1 MTWKVALASHVKK
14 SEANVRA
21 SQMSLVD
28 VVRNVSQ
35 AISDILNVNSVI
47 AQKLPHVM
55 RKQVKKNKPDGNQA
69 LTAERNVFSY

>member
-28 VVRNVSQ
+28 SVPNVSQ

-55 RKQVKKNKPDGNQA
+55 RKQVKKKKLEGY
-69 LTAERNVFSY
+69 L

>member
-1 MTWKVALASHVKK
+1 MKK

-28 VVRNVSQ
+28 VVPNVSQ

-55 RKQVKKNKPDGNQA
+55 RKQVKKKTRVP
-69 LTAERNVFSY
+69 SI

>member
-28 VVRNVSQ
+28 SVPNVSQ

-55 RKQVKKNKPDGNQA
+55 N
-69 LTAERNVFSY
+69 

>member
-28 VVRNVSQ
+28 VVPNVSQ

-55 RKQVKKNKPDGNQA
+55 RKQVKKNNKSSSS
-69 LTAERNVFSY
+69 TE